1 MMRPQPPAQ
10 PLHPKLERELIRGDL
25 QRGLVARLLEDE
37 GSSTPRP
44 AILVGNNLV
53 DVETGE
59 IYSSEP
65 GQNPNLYVAAMH
77 AIGAQPQFRWVGGR
91 QGSDNRGEG
100 DFVPL
105 SGATWSVS
113 NRLDPSYQ
121 ARLKTRARKI
131 IIDGLYRT
139 WSLLR
144 ASELLVQRWKE
155 RFITLTLPH
164 RDSATRLGDWKTF
177 NEAFER
183 LRATA
188 LWRKAV
194 FGGFKNLEDP
204 GNEEPHVHAHLI
216 AIAQWLG
223 QVSLAWEWTGA
234 VVAQFRSEA
243 GEVYADPRETWIEK
257 GWTLERIIDLEDA
270 SATLK
275 KKIRRAKSQAERE
288 HWESE
293 FQFVDSLLDQVRK
306 DLFVVDIRL
315 VGGKTSATAIER
327 EEAVL
332 EVCKYVTKTT
342 DLIKRRKDDLLDL
355 VLPGRA
361 PRVFDS
367 FGACRGK
374 KEAEDAIKAAM
385 EAADAIKAAKAAARA
400 AAAGGAEG
408 DPSASLDTA
417 AIISGGLEGTDP
429 QNPPLE
435 VLPEAGMDPDPP
447 PKRKRPPSWRALM
460 KELSLEDFIH
470 LMRIRAER
478 SSDFAF
484 RRLQQAG
491 ITAWSVRQVLEM
503 GECPMTF

>member
-1 MMRPQPPAQ
+1 MMRPPQPEQ
-10 PLHPKLERELIRGDL
+10 PLHPKLERELLRGDL
-25 QRGLVARLLEDE
+25 QHRLVARLLEDE
-37 GSSTPRP
+37 GSAAPRP
-44 AILVGNNLV
+44 AILVGNSLV
-53 DVETGE
+53 DIETGE
-59 IYSSEP
+59 IYESEP
-65 GQNPNLYVAAMH
+65 GKHPNLYVAALH
-77 AIGAQPQFRWVGGR
+77 ALGAQPQFRWVGGR
-91 QGSDNRGEG
+91 QGSDNRGEP
-100 DFVPL
+100 DLIPL

-121 ARLKTRARKI
+121 ARLKTRARRI

-204 GNEEPHVHAHLI
+204 GTEEPHVHAHLI

-234 VVAQFRSEA
+234 VVAQFRAEE
-243 GEVYADPRETWIEK
+243 GEDFADPRQPWMEK
-257 GWTLERIIDLEDA
+257 GWTLERIIDLED
-270 SATLK
+270 SSSTLK
-275 KKIRRAKSQAERE
+275 KKIRKAKCKAERE
-288 HWESE
+288 YWEDE
-293 FQFVDSLLDQVRK
+293 FQFVDGLLDQVRK
-306 DLFVVDIRL
+306 DLFIVDIRL
-315 VGGKTSATAIER
+315 VGGKTTATTIER

-342 DLIKRRKDDLLDL
+342 DLIKRRKDDLLDM

-374 KEAEDAIKAAM
+374 KEAEDAIKAVMA
-385 EAADAIKAAKAAARA
+385 AAAR
-400 AAAGGAEG
+400 GAEG

-417 AIISGGLEGTDP
+417 AIISGGPDGTEP

-435 VLPEAGMDPDPP
+435 VPPEAGTDPDPP
-447 PKRKRPPSWRALM
+447 LKKKRPPSWRVLM
-460 KELSLEDFIH
+460 TQLSLEDFIH

-484 RRLQQAG
+484 RRLQQVG
-491 ITAWSVRQVLEM
+491 ITAWSVRQVIEM